1 MPRID
6 IADHW
11 VAVVTIGFL
20 WIAAE
25 FAGAAA
31 LIITYR

>member
-1 MPRID
+1 LRRID
-6 IADHW
+6 LNEHW
-11 VAVVTIGFL
+11 VAVVIIGWL

-31 LIITYR
+31 LIVIYR

>member
-1 MPRID
+1 MRRLD
-6 IADHW
+6 LAEHW
-11 VAVVTIGFL
+11 VAIVIAGWL

-31 LIITYR
+31 LIVIYR